1 MSEGRGIPRFF
12 VSFIKK
18 RKGGFYFGS
27 FSKRTIGVFK
37 KSKFNK
43 LSIILIV

>member
-12 VSFIKK
+12 VSFYKK

-27 FSKRTIGVFK
+27 FSKRTPLK
-37 KSKFNK
+37 KETY
-43 LSIILIV
+43 L